1 MNTSLSNAQIM
12 DMEQRKRA
20 QLINSISGFRS
31 VALIGTIDT
40 QGQTNLAIFSS
51 IVHIGS
57 NPPLLSFIM
66 RPDSVERHTLT
77 NIMDTGFY
85 TINHINSSMYEKA
98 HQTSARYP
106 KSVSEFDAAQLT
118 PVFKNDFVAP
128 FVAESQIQIGMEF
141 RERIEI
147 NINQTSMIIGEIKF
161 VHYPTSCLLEDGFI
175 DIEKAGTIT
184 STGLDSY
191 HTTQVLKR
199 LEYAKP

>member
-1 MNTSLSNAQIM
+1 MNTTLNFVKLM

-20 QLINSISGFRS
+20 QFINSISGFRS
-31 VALIGTIDT
+31 VALIGTTDT
-40 QGQTNLAIFSS
+40 KGQTNLAIFSS

-77 NIMDTGFY
+77 NILDTGFY
-85 TINHINSSMYEKA
+85 TINHINADMYEKA

-128 FVAESQIQIGMEF
+128 FVAESQIQIGVEF

>member
-1 MNTSLSNAQIM
+1 MNTTLDLVQIM
-12 DMEQRKRA
+12 EMEQRKRA
-20 QLINSISGFRS
+20 QFINSISGFRS
-31 VALIGTIDT
+31 VALIGTRDT
-40 QGQTNLAIFSS
+40 KGQTNLAIFSS

-77 NIMDTGFY
+77 NIMETGFY
-85 TINHINSSMYEKA
+85 TINHINADMYEKA

-106 KSVSEFDAAQLT
+106 KNVSEFDAAQLT
-118 PVFKNDFVAP
+118 PAFKNDFVAP
-128 FVAESQIQIGMEF
+128 FVAESNIQIGMEF
-141 RERIEI
+141 KERINI

-161 VHYPTSCLLEDGFI
+161 VHYPTNCLLDDGFM

-184 STGLDSY
+184 SSGVDSY
-191 HTTQVLKR
+191 HTTQLLQK

>member
-1 MNTSLSNAQIM
+1 MNTTLSNAQIM

-20 QLINSISGFRS
+20 QLINSTSGFRS

-40 QGQTNLAIFSS
+40 KGQTNLAIFNS

-57 NPPLLSFIM
+57 NPPLLGFIM
-66 RPDSVERHTLT
+66 RPDSVERHTLS
-77 NIMDTGFY
+77 NIMETGCY

-106 KSVSEFDAAQLT
+106 KNVSEFDATQLT
-118 PVFKNDFVAP
+118 PLFQEGFMAP
-128 FVAESQIQIGMEF
+128 FVAESYIQIGMEF
-141 RERIEI
+141 KERIPI
-147 NINQTSMIIGEIKF
+147 SINQTSMIIGEIKWI
-161 VHYPTSCLLEDGFI
+161 HYPDHCLSEDGFL

-184 STGLDSY
+184 SAGLDSY
-191 HTTQVLKR
+191 HTTQLLQR

>member
-1 MNTSLSNAQIM
+1 MNTTLNFVQLM

-20 QLINSISGFRS
+20 QFINSISGFRS
-31 VALIGTIDT
+31 VALIGTTDT

-85 TINHINSSMYEKA
+85 TINHINADMYEKA

-106 KSVSEFDAAQLT
+106 KNVSEFDAAQLT

>member
-57 NPPLLSFIM
+57 NPPLLGFIM
-66 RPDSVERHTLT
+66 RPDSVERHTLS
-77 NIMDTGFY
+77 NIMEMGHY
-85 TINHINSSMYEKA
+85 TINHIHQNMYEQA

-106 KSVSEFDAAQLT
+106 KTVSEFDATQLT
-118 PVFKNDFVAP
+118 PLFKDGFVAP
-128 FVAESQIQIGMEF
+128 FVNESHIQIGMEF
-141 RERIEI
+141 KERITI
-147 NINQTSMIIGEIKF
+147 SINQTSMIIGEIKWI
-161 VHYPTSCLLEDGFI
+161 HYPDHCLSEDGFL
-175 DIEKAGTIT
+175 DIEKAGSIT
-184 STGLDSY
+184 STGQDSY
-191 HTTQVLKR
+191 HTTQLLQR

>member
-1 MNTSLSNAQIM
+1 
-12 DMEQRKRA
+12 MEQRKRA
-20 QLINSISGFRS
+20 QFINSISGFRS

-40 QGQTNLAIFSS
+40 QGQTNLAIFNS

-57 NPPLLSFIM
+57 NPPLLGFIM

-85 TINHINSSMYEKA
+85 TFNHINSSMYEKA

-106 KSVSEFDAAQLT
+106 KTVSEFDATQLT
-118 PVFKNDFVAP
+118 PLFRQGLKAP
-128 FVAESQIQIGMEF
+128 FVKESHIQIGMEF
-141 RERIEI
+141 KERIEI
-147 NINQTSMIIGEIKF
+147 SINQTSMIIGEIKWI
-161 VHYPTSCLLEDGFI
+161 HYPDHCLSEDGFL

-184 STGLDSY
+184 SAGLDSY

>member
-1 MNTSLSNAQIM
+1 MNTTLDLVQLM
-12 DMEQRKRA
+12 EMEQRKRA
-20 QLINSISGFRS
+20 QFINSISGFRS
-31 VALIGTIDT
+31 VALIGTRDT
-40 QGQTNLAIFSS
+40 KGQTNLAIFSS

-77 NIMDTGFY
+77 NIMETGFY
-85 TINHINSSMYEKA
+85 TINHINADMYEKA

-106 KSVSEFDAAQLT
+106 KNVSEFDAAQLT
-118 PVFKNDFVAP
+118 PAFKNDFVAP
-128 FVAESQIQIGMEF
+128 FVAESNIQIGMEF
-141 RERIEI
+141 KERINI

-161 VHYPTSCLLEDGFI
+161 VHYPTNCLLDDGFM

-184 STGLDSY
+184 SSGVDSY
-191 HTTQVLKR
+191 HTTQLLQK

>member
-51 IVHIGS
+51 IVHLGS
-57 NPPLLSFIM
+57 NPPLLGFIM
-66 RPDSVERHTLT
+66 RPDSVERHTLS
-77 NIMDTGFY
+77 NIMEMGHY
-85 TINHINSSMYEKA
+85 TINHIHQNMYEQA

-106 KSVSEFDAAQLT
+106 KTMSEFDATQLT
-118 PVFKNDFVAP
+118 PLFQEGFVAP
-128 FVAESQIQIGMEF
+128 FVKESHIQIGMEF
-141 RERIEI
+141 KERIPISI
-147 NINQTSMIIGEIKF
+147 NHTSMIIGEIKWIHF
-161 VHYPTSCLLEDGFI
+161 PDHCLSEDGFL
-175 DIEKAGTIT
+175 DIEKAGSIT
-184 STGLDSY
+184 STGQESY
-191 HTTQVLKR
+191 HTTQLLQR

>member
-1 MNTSLSNAQIM
+1 MNTTLNFVQLM

-20 QLINSISGFRS
+20 QFINSISGFRS

-40 QGQTNLAIFSS
+40 QGQTNLAIFNS

-85 TINHINSSMYEKA
+85 TINHINADMYEKA

>member
-1 MNTSLSNAQIM
+1 MNITLSNAQIM

-85 TINHINSSMYEKA
+85 TINHINTHIYEKA

-106 KSVSEFDAAQLT
+106 KSVSEFEATGLT
-118 PVFKNDFVAP
+118 PSFKNGFVAP
-128 FVAESQIQIGMEF
+128 FVAESNIQIGMEF
-141 RERIEI
+141 KERI
-147 NINQTSMIIGEIKF
+147 NISLNQTSMIIGQIKF
-161 VHYPTSCLLEDGFI
+161 VHYPDNCLLDDGFL

-184 STGLDSY
+184 SSGVDSY
-191 HTTQVLKR
+191 HTTQLLQK
-199 LEYAKP
+199 LDYAKP

>member
-1 MNTSLSNAQIM
+1 MNTTLSNAQIM

-31 VALIGTIDT
+31 VALIGTIDA

-51 IVHIGS
+51 IVHLGS
-57 NPPLLSFIM
+57 NPPLLGFIM

-85 TINHINSSMYEKA
+85 TINHIHQKMYEQA

-106 KSVSEFDAAQLT
+106 KTMSEFDATQLT
-118 PVFKNDFVAP
+118 PLIKEGFIAP
-128 FVAESQIQIGMEF
+128 FVAESYIQLGMEF
-141 RERIEI
+141 KERIEI
-147 NINQTSMIIGEIKF
+147 SINQTSMIIGEIKWIHF
-161 VHYPTSCLLEDGFI
+161 PDHCLSEDGFL
-175 DIEKAGTIT
+175 DIEKAGSIT
-184 STGLDSY
+184 STGQDSY
-191 HTTQVLKR
+191 HTTQLLQR

>member
-1 MNTSLSNAQIM
+1 MNTTLNFVQLM

-20 QLINSISGFRS
+20 QFINSISGFRS
-31 VALIGTIDT
+31 VALIGTTDAK
-40 QGQTNLAIFSS
+40 GQTNLAIFSS

-77 NIMDTGFY
+77 NILDTGFY
-85 TINHINSSMYEKA
+85 TINHINADMYEKA

>member
-1 MNTSLSNAQIM
+1 MNTTLSNAQIM

-20 QLINSISGFRS
+20 QFINSISGFRS

-57 NPPLLSFIM
+57 NPPLLGFIM

-106 KSVSEFDAAQLT
+106 KTVSEFDATQLT
-118 PVFKNDFVAP
+118 PLFKEGFVAP
-128 FVAESQIQIGMEF
+128 FVKESHIQIGIEF
-141 RERIEI
+141 KERIEI
-147 NINQTSMIIGEIKF
+147 SINQTSMIIGEIKWI
-161 VHYPTSCLLEDGFI
+161 HYPDHCLSEDGFL
-175 DIEKAGTIT
+175 DIEKAGSIT
-184 STGLDSY
+184 SAGLDSY
-191 HTTQVLKR
+191 HTTQLLQR

>member
-57 NPPLLSFIM
+57 NPPLLGFIL
-66 RPDSVERHTLT
+66 RPDSVERHTLS
-77 NIMDTGFY
+77 NIMETGYY
-85 TINHINSSMYEKA
+85 TINHIHQNMYEQA

-106 KSVSEFDAAQLT
+106 KTVSEFDATKLT
-118 PVFKNDFVAP
+118 PLFKDGFVAP
-128 FVAESQIQIGMEF
+128 FVNESHIQIGMEF
-141 RERIEI
+141 KERITISI
-147 NINQTSMIIGEIKF
+147 NHTSMIIGEIKWI
-161 VHYPTSCLLEDGFI
+161 HYPDHCLSEDGFL
-175 DIEKAGTIT
+175 DIEKAGSIT
-184 STGLDSY
+184 STGQDSY
-191 HTTQVLKR
+191 HATQLLQR

>member
-1 MNTSLSNAQIM
+1 MNTTLDLAQIM
-12 DMEQRKRA
+12 EMEQRQRA
-20 QLINSISGFRS
+20 HLINSIGGFKS
-31 VALIGTIDT
+31 VALIGTTDT
-40 QGQTNLAIFSS
+40 NGQTNLAIFSS

-66 RPDSVERHTLT
+66 RPDSVERHTLA
-77 NIMDTGFY
+77 NILDTRFY
-85 TINHINSSMYEKA
+85 TINHINADMYEKA

-106 KSVSEFDAAQLT
+106 KNVSEFDAAQLT

-128 FVAESQIQIGMEF
+128 FVAESHIQIGMEF
-141 RERIEI
+141 KERINI
-147 NINQTSMIIGEIKF
+147 SINQTSMIIGEIKF
-161 VHYPTSCLLEDGFI
+161 VHYPDNCLLDDGFI

-184 STGLDSY
+184 SAGLDSY